1 MRTSSCKTG
10 SRPQT
15 SKAPRK
21 LGRSYGQPDPKTK
34 HTSPEV
40 RNSFSQ
46 QEKKTTTGSEAGAH
60 SCCSLSLEVVRGP
73 KQQGNQKGVW
83 RQNKNISN
91 IFAWLRE
98 NCIPASLAIT
108 ACVPHSAINHVYSLG
123 ISTVTISPGLVWK
136 PYSNEISLCLCLVS
150 HPPHRPPPGRTR
162 GAKPPKGRTQLLPP
176 LPSSLAEPSAWHLRD
191 AQSLGPGCSAGSQG
205 VVAWNSGGESKKLE
219 AS

>member
-1 MRTSSCKTG
+1 MVSLT
-10 SRPQT
+10 PE
-15 SKAPRK
+15 
-21 LGRSYGQPDPKTK
+21 TK

-46 QEKKTTTGSEAGAH
+46 QWKKKTTGSEAGAH
-60 SCCSLSLEVVRGP
+60 SCCSLSLEVVRGL
-73 KQQGNQKGVW
+73 KQQGNQKGGVW

-91 IFAWLRE
+91 ISAWLHE

-108 ACVPHSAINHVYSLG
+108 ACVTHSAINHVYSLG
-123 ISTVTISPGLVWK
+123 ISTVTISPGLLWK

-150 HPPHRPPPGRTR
+150 HPTHSPPPGRTH
-162 GAKPPKGRTQLLPP
+162 GAKPPKGRILQLLPP

-191 AQSLGPGCSAGSQG
+191 AQSLDPGCSAGSQR